1 MKKLFCLSLIAF
13 SFGIQASSFASKQ
26 QTDLTMDQEDFAQL
40 VCAYLESMPKEQ
52 ALSELKI
59 MTESILSTSQQET
72 MESLAVS
79 NSAVASLC
87 GSI

>member
-1 MKKLFCLSLIAF
+1 MKKLFYLSLIAF
-13 SFGIQASSFASKQ
+13 SFGIQGASFAKEQ
-26 QTDLTMDQEDFAQL
+26 QTDLTMDQADFAQL
-40 VCAYLESMPKEQ
+40 VCAYMESMPKEQ

-79 NSAVASLC
+79 NSAVISLC
-87 GSI
+87 SSI